1 MSKITIEIE
10 DTLQDRVDS
19 AIEDVKT
26 ELLRY
31 CDDNEAD
38 KLPDLGNDLDY
49 SGAIHEIVD
58 GSVPIYTKEID
69 DTWYLHGNKLEEA
82 YENAGVGDNP
92 KENNGQAAIYF
103 YIHEQV
109 NEWYND
115 HAENIFEEW
124 QEKHRAK
131 KLARIEVFEVTAEQ
145 FLAAE
150 SGTWQAEILAAAVA
164 SEGEDEVTRFQ
175 RSLAISNDLG
185 DSPAGTIEEAAKGL
199 AGFYWWTCS
208 PGCLPDS
215 EAVGPFETREEAEE
229 DVLSN

>member
-31 CDDNEAD
+31 CDDNEPD

-69 DTWYLHGNKLEEA
+69 DTWYLHGNALEEA

-115 HAENIFEEW
+115 HAEDIFEEW
-124 QEKHRAK
+124 QEKHRSK
-131 KLARIEVFEVTAEQ
+131 KLAGIEIFEVTAKE
-145 FLAAE
+145 FLEAGEETWVSARLAE
-150 SGTWQAEILAAAVA
+150 AVKDTLTGDYDQAEV
-164 SEGEDEVTRFQ
+164 D
-175 RSLAISNDLG
+175 
-185 DSPAGTIEEAAKGL
+185 PATEEAAKEL
-199 AGFYWWTCS
+199 AGFYWWSCQ
-208 PGCLPDS
+208 PGCLPDG
-215 EAVGPFETREEAEE
+215 EANGPFETREEAEE
-229 DVLSN
+229 DVIS